1 MAKYGWKKG
10 QGLGAS
16 ESGIVNPLHID
27 KSSAK
32 VKSNNSAQG
41 PPQAVPHGMGGGGRG
56 IIVSDT
62 KTAREKEE
70 KARFGEPSRI
80 ICLTNMVG
88 RNEVDD
94 DLPTEVGASMLAY
107 LVLNF

>member
-16 ESGIVNPLHID
+16 ESGIVNPLHVD
-27 KSSAK
+27 KSSTK
-32 VKSNNSAQG
+32 VKGHSNQNPS
-41 PPQAVPHGMGGGGRG
+41 QAAPHGMSGGGRG

-88 RNEVDD
+88 RKEVDD
-94 DLPTEVGASMLAY
+94 DLPTEVGSC
-107 LVLNF
+107 